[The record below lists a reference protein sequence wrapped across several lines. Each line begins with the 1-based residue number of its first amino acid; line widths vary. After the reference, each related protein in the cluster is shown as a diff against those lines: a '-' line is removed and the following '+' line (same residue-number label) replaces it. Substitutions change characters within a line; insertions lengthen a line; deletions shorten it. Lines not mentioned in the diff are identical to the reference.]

1 MPFEITN
8 FHVVPQQQN
17 KFVRQVQLHYS
28 QDGNVRTWEA
38 VKSHESVSVLLY
50 HAEKKAFLL
59 VKQFRPPVY
68 MNYKKHTCTFE
79 LCAGLVDK
87 KEPLK
92 QIIREEI
99 NEECGYDV
107 PLEKIEKINSF
118 FTNVGITGSQQ
129 HLFYA
134 RIDRSMKVHA
144 GGGVNNEQIILEFIP
159 LAEAKAFLFNEDLAK
174 TPALMFSFYWYFEQY
189 GMHG

>member
-1 MPFEITN
+1 MPFEITD
-8 FHVVPQQQN
+8 FRVAPEQQN
-17 KFVRQVQLHYS
+17 KFVKQVQLHYS

-38 VKSHESVSVLLY
+38 VKSHESVSVLL
-50 HAEKKAFLL
+50 HHIEKKAFLL

-68 MNYKKHTCTFE
+68 MNYKQHTCTFE

-87 KEPLK
+87 QESLK

-99 NEECGYDV
+99 DEECGYDV
-107 PLEKIEKINSF
+107 PLTKIEKITSF
-118 FTNVGITGSQQ
+118 FTNVGITGSRQ

-134 RIDRSMKVHA
+134 TIDSSMKVHE

-159 LAEAKAFLFNEDLAK
+159 LSEAKAFLFNEELAK

-189 GMHG
+189 GVHG

>member
-8 FHVVPQQQN
+8 FSVIPQHAN
-17 KFVRQVQLHYS
+17 KFVQQVQLSYS
-28 QDGNVRTWEA
+28 QDGNKRTWEA
-38 VKSHESVSVLLY
+38 IKSHESVAVLLY
-50 HAEKKAFLL
+50 HTEKHAFLL

-68 MNYKKHTCTFE
+68 MNYKQHLCTYE
-79 LCAGLVDK
+79 LCAGHVDK
-87 KEPLK
+87 KASMK

-107 PLEKIEKINSF
+107 PLGKIEKINSF

-134 RIDRSMKVHA
+134 TIDRSMRVHA

-159 LAEAKAFLFNEDLAK
+159 LAKAKSFLFNEDLAK